1 MYYSFDSP
9 VLQLLSRQIQVWSI
23 LLPYPIELTAAR
35 EVAERGRTLRI
46 EIDRTVFEFFI
57 WRRQGCQ
64 PSIGSNNKSARRS

>member
-35 EVAERGRTLRI
+35 EVAERGQDTA
-46 EIDRTVFEFFI
+46 
-57 WRRQGCQ
+57 
-64 PSIGSNNKSARRS
+64 N